1 MHDAIEVYDKEIES
15 LKTLIDVY
23 TSQYNKGNIAFKELA
38 RLQALEFSLQ
48 NERLDL
54 VKQAT
59 EKQLNLGLLTG
70 DTLLRPVS
78 PVMSPGINEIDVSKL
93 NYAELVDSALVNR
106 YDLRTAHSQ
115 VELSQSNLALQ
126 KALKTPDLLLG
137 ANYDK
142 AGNYVRNYNALSLA
156 IDLPFWNRNQGNIK
170 AAQYQIEAN
179 KQLQSQAELQVRN
192 DISNAYRQLLETDK
206 LYKTAS
212 LQFTSDYEKL
222 LDGITKGYQNHTI
235 SLLEFI
241 DYYETY
247 KNSKLQLII
256 CRIIA
261 WMHWKI

>member
-1 MHDAIEVYDKEIES
+1 MVNA
-15 LKTLIDVY
+15 
-23 TSQYNKGNIAFKELA
+23 GF
-38 RLQALEFSLQ
+38 
-48 NERLDL
+48 
-54 VKQAT
+54 
-59 EKQLNLGLLTG
+59 
-70 DTLLRPVS
+70 
-78 PVMSPGINEIDVSKL
+78 NEIDMSKL
-93 NYAELVDSALVNR
+93 NYSELVDSALVNR
-106 YDLRTAHSQ
+106 YDLRTARSQ
-115 VELSQSNLALQ
+115 VQLGQSNLALQ

-137 ANYDK
+137 VNYDK

-170 AAQYQIEAN
+170 AAKFQIEAD

-247 KNSKLQLII
+247 KNSKLELNHLQNNRLDALENLNLATGTTIF
-256 CRIIA
+256 
-261 WMHWKI
+261 K